1 MNFLRRSPTQF
12 GVKLAMVA
20 RGHLWP
26 GLLYWTIYSG
36 PRPLDFTP
44 YIKNMCDIGLVPF
57 TSQRYFLIYFCVQE
71 TKNIRV
77 FLMSCFSYA
86 MVTFYVRR
94 NINTL
99 INNLMKN
106 ARNWSMHVPID
117 ECGPSKSVVQNR
129 SKYTLMVSA
138 NTSSK

>member
-71 TKNIRV
+71 TKNIV
-77 FLMSCFSYA
+77 FDVMFQLCYG
-86 MVTFYVRR
+86 
-94 NINTL
+94 NIL
-99 INNLMKN
+99 
-106 ARNWSMHVPID
+106 
-117 ECGPSKSVVQNR
+117 C
-129 SKYTLMVSA
+129 
-138 NTSSK
+138 SS